1 MKLEIKRH
9 SLAHVMAQAVQQN
22 FPDTKC
28 ATGPYTDDGFYYDF
42 DFGEQEF
49 SDKDFKKI
57 EKSMKK
63 IVSQGQDFKMFEVSY
78 DEARA
83 ILKEMG
89 EDFKIEMVDMLESG
103 TFKNSE
109 KITGKISFYINIG
122 K

>member
-1 MKLEIKRH
+1 MKLETKKH

-22 FPDTKC
+22 FPDTKI

-42 DFGEQEF
+42 DFGSHEF

-63 IVSQGQDFKMFEVSY
+63 IISQGQDFKMFEVSY

-83 ILKEMG
+83 IIKEMG
-89 EDFKIEMVDMLESG
+89 EDFKTEIVDMLESG
-103 TFKNSE
+103 TFKNVE